1 MGCSH
6 QEAQSPGRLIA
17 AAFAAALL
25 IAAAPPWLSAAWLSP
40 AWAEDYPNRPI
51 TLVVPYP
58 AGGGVDAIGRI
69 VAAKLTTALGQQVV
83 VENRGGAAG
92 VIGMRQVAK
101 ATPDGYTLVVTTT
114 GMSLPLNLGY
124 DLAKDFTPLCLISST
139 PIVLMSNPTFAA
151 KSIVEII
158 ALAKK
163 EPGKL
168 TLGTPPAPTLNYFAV
183 EQFRAMT
190 GIEATVVTFRG
201 TGPLTNDLIGGHVA
215 VGFNTIA
222 PSIGNI
228 QAGKL
233 RAIAVAAQRRASVL
247 PDVPTAAESGLPGF
261 DAVIYYGIM
270 APAGL
275 PRPIVEKLNTALR
288 KIVASD
294 EGKQRIAADGGEP
307 IGTSPEDFAVNL
319 AREEGKWADVIKKLN
334 LKVE

>member
-17 AAFAAALL
+17 AAFCAAALL
-25 IAAAPPWLSAAWLSP
+25 VVAAP
-40 AWAEDYPNRPI
+40 AWAEDYPNRPV
-51 TLVVPYP
+51 TLIVPYP
-58 AGGGVDAIGRI
+58 PGGGVDAIGRI

-83 VENRGGAAG
+83 VENRPGAG
-92 VIGMRQVAK
+92 SVIGMRA
-101 ATPDGYTLVVTTT
+101 AARSAPDGYTLVVTTT
-114 GMSLPLNLGY
+114 GMSLPSNLGY
-124 DLAKDFTPLCLISST
+124 DLIKDFTPLCLISST
-139 PIVLMSNPTFAA
+139 PIVLMSNPAFPA
-151 KSIVEII
+151 KSIAEIV
-158 ALAKK
+158 ALAKQ
-163 EPGKL
+163 EPGKV
-168 TLGTPPAPTLNYFAV
+168 TFGTPPAPTLNYFAV
-183 EQFRAMT
+183 EQFKLMT
-190 GIEATVVTFRG
+190 GISATIVTFRG

-288 KIVASD
+288 QIVASD

-307 IGTSPEDFAVNL
+307 IGSTPEEFAANI
-319 AREEGKWADVIKKLN
+319 AREEGKWAAVIKKLN